1 MNDTY
6 ERSGMTLFKE
16 VDGKLVVVA
25 NFEHDMDGDMQQLLD
40 NKSINAELLEALKIA
55 LMHFQLAGSGQDG
68 VNSNSE
74 MCEIVGEAIRKAQ
87 P

>member
-1 MNDTY
+1 MNETY

-25 NFEHDMDGDMQQLLD
+25 NFEHGMDDDMQQLLD
-40 NKSINAELLEALKIA
+40 NQAINAELLESLE
-55 LMHFQLAGSGQDG
+55 LLVGEDG
-68 VNSNSE
+68 DLFSDEAHSKAR
-74 MCEIVGEAIRKAQ
+74 EAIRKAQ